1 MSAVAPARRRS
12 PWRGLLIFVLVI
24 VVLLVVIDRVA
35 VVVAEHRVADKVR
48 SSQNLS
54 ATPSVSIDGFP
65 FLTQVIGNRYRT
77 VRVGASDLTVGTGS
91 DRLKVSRLT
100 ARLGGVR
107 ATGHFSG
114 VTANT
119 VNGTASIGY
128 AELSRVVG
136 VKLGYA
142 GIGTD
147 GRGRVSANE
156 SVTALGKTITGTVS
170 ADVNIVGGSLLTFSA
185 VKVGI
190 ADVGLLL
197 PQSVTDQFAAIFA
210 KQLSLSGLPFG
221 LQVQSISVA
230 KSGVAITATGHN
242 VALG

>member
-12 PWRGLLIFVLVI
+12 HWRGLLVFVLV
-24 VVLLVVIDRVA
+24 VVILLVVVDRVA

-48 SSQNLS
+48 SSQDL
-54 ATPSVSIDGFP
+54 ATTPAVSIKGFP
-65 FLTQVIGNRYRT
+65 FLTQVIGNRYRD
-77 VRVGASDLTVGTGS
+77 VRVTARDLTVGADR
-91 DRLKVSRLT
+91 DRLKVSQLA

-114 VTANT
+114 VTATT
-119 VNGTASIGY
+119 VNGTATVDY

-136 VKLGYA
+136 VSLGYA
-142 GIGTD
+142 GVGTD
-147 GRGRVSANE
+147 GRGRVSAMK
-156 SVTALGKTITGTVS
+156 SVSALGKTITGTVS
-170 ADVNIVGGSLLTFSA
+170 ADVNIVGGSLLTFSG

-190 ADVGLLL
+190 SDVGLQL
-197 PQSVTDQFAAIFA
+197 PQSVTDQFSAIFA

-221 LQVQSISVA
+221 LQVQSIAVA
-230 KSGVAITATGHN
+230 KSGVSITAVGHN